1 MKEPGITDFDL
12 DAHIARWRMREERT
26 SSLSPRELDEL
37 EDHLRARVTL
47 ALELDAALEPAHALR
62 DASREIGAGPQLSA
76 EFARAGT
83 PRWKAL
89 FVAGWALF
97 AASFALPASGAETLD
112 GSGGYGMASGFEL
125 LLRWLGGGL
134 PFLVVLFQAVLP
146 NFAML
151 STIRAFR
158 GGRLTGEV
166 WLRRFLGLAGA
177 GALGLGIVRAF
188 FFPYMMFPDPF
199 PSLRLVLGSGYW
211 TWAASMVLVAA
222 ALHLRARTWDS
233 ADTQAPAP
241 TSGRGAIE

>member
-1 MKEPGITDFDL
+1 MKEPGFGDFDL
-12 DAHIARWRMREERT
+12 DAHIARWRVREERT

-47 ALELDAALEPAHALR
+47 ALELDPALEPAHALR
-62 DASREIGAGPQLSA
+62 DASREIGAGPRLSA
-76 EFARAGT
+76 EFAKAGT

-97 AASFALPASGAETLD
+97 AASFALPASGVETLGD
-112 GSGGYGMASGFEL
+112 PDLIARASGFEQ
-125 LLRWLGGGL
+125 LLRWLGGGS
-134 PFLVVLFQAVLP
+134 PFLLVLLVAVLP

-177 GALGLGIVRAF
+177 GALGLGIVLDST
-188 FFPYMMFPDPF
+188 FPYVTIPGAF
-199 PSLRLVLGSGYW
+199 SSARLVLGSGYW

-233 ADTQAPAP
+233 ADPRAPAP
-241 TSGRGAIE
+241 TSGREAFE